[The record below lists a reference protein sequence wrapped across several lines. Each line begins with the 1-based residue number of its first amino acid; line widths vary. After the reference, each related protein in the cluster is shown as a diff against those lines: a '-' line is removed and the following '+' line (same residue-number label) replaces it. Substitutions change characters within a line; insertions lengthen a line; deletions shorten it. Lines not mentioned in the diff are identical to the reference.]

1 MNSELTVKAA
11 AARENAVAP
20 YSGFKV
26 GAALETRDGRIYTG
40 CNIENASYG
49 LTVCAERV
57 ALWKALSEG
66 VREFRQIAVVTSAA
80 IITSP
85 CGACRQLLWEYC
97 GDIVVHLHSLKGLDQ
112 EHRLGQ
118 LFPFPFDYRSLQ
130 K

>member
-26 GAALETRDGRIYTG
+26 GAALETKDGRVYTG
-40 CNIENASYG
+40 CNIENVSYG

-66 VREFRQIAVVTSAA
+66 ARGFQQIVIVTDAPVVTP
-80 IITSP
+80 P

-97 GDIVVHLHSLKGLDQ
+97 GDMPVHLHSLRGRSEERRLA
-112 EHRLGQ
+112 ELLPHRLIG
-118 LFPFPFDYRSLQ
+118 SS
-130 K
+130 